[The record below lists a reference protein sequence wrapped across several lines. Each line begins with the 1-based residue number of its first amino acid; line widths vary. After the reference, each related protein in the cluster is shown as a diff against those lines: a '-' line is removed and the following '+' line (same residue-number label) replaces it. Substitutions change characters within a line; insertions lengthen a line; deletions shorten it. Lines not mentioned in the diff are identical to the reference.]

1 MSSSKDL
8 EFDLDD
14 DWGLDDDLD
23 LDMDFEPQPTALPEG
38 RDAVMQ
44 APKTA
49 AKKAAETIIGESK
62 RRKLIL
68 DSLPSDYTVA
78 ADAYDTV
85 ASEGREVYQEA
96 KRQLTQTKRDLQRT
110 TREAMPMLQRYLPES
125 MTKKIGKWAADD
137 DTTGSYASEDPR
149 ESALAAMLSD
159 TFGAQQELSQ
169 QERAEDKVQQEI
181 KDQANT
187 IRQDDLNSIISGIR
201 QDTANIVAYNQVSDK
216 YRRKMLE
223 VNWRQYYVLTDLL
236 QTTQTSM
243 EKLIPNTDAIV
254 KNTALPDYAK
264 EEFSEISAAMMKREL
279 IQNLSPGRF
288 AQEYVQQLGQNM
300 RRAIGEFGS
309 TVRDGIGM
317 ASMVIPQDDGM
328 DQSVELSPAQQR
340 AQMAQTGAGLA
351 GSMFANKYIA
361 PQVQK
366 MQKYLRDKGEESE
379 FVAGTGAKLRYG
391 MTTLPE
397 YLNDLAKNPDRDGAS
412 GASSMLGNLLSSI
425 LPQYGGDTAKMQNV
439 TAEELAKVSPWTTRS
454 DITLNEVI
462 PEWLS
467 TIDQSINRLGGVDN
481 GKQTYDWATRSLAN
495 ESEVQERIAKQAGDN
510 ETREYVRKG
519 IDELVE
525 KLSKD
530 SDLSDGAKEDLGK
543 LIDEKIRTVG
553 RFNVADLADNMDG
566 YGSIGTSQH
575 LFDLQQFFSDLRDEG
590 EKRENRVN
598 VEVSDEI
605 RRLRDAIQPV
615 QDTVDEMS
623 KLYGGT
629 MVAKSG
635 IFERKNGSL
644 ELNESINDSYREF
657 KPSFEQPKSDV
668 RGMSNIEEVIKGL
681 ADTLSRQDSQR
692 TVTANV
698 DMDELKKAV
707 RSSSSRPVAE
717 SIRHE
722 DLSELRDNSWFS
734 NEIQFEMYSKLSDA
748 LDRQATPQFDMANL
762 ASGITGGV
770 REALFGEEEPNLMTA
785 LRKISQD
792 KEKGEKSNTLDSLVE
807 QVRDQLVANN
817 LTEEVGTILQVLQD
831 MSERGVPVVEVSGE
845 ATEDGDKPGYFGRFG
860 QHVRSGA
867 GKVKRG
873 AGRFKDAVSDRFTKF
888 REKMPSFSVWDKLNG
903 ARKGISAGMNSMADA
918 FQGVADIRDED
929 GNIVLLGRKLKAG
942 MYFDENGN
950 IIKSIKDITGAV
962 YDKNGVVLTEEEVR
976 EKKDQFTYYT
986 QKGWKKLSEGIGR
999 LAGGG
1004 LRNAF
1009 GVPQAVISQVTD
1021 IGKKVIN
1028 KVRTSKD
1035 IYVKGESTPRL
1046 QHQLMLRGFYVDR
1059 NTGKVIRSVADITG
1073 PVYNKHKELI
1083 ISQEDFDNP
1092 DIEFVDVDGNP
1103 FESLMSRVKS
1113 RIKSVVNFGV
1123 DKAIAAKDLVKDIA
1137 SAGAE
1142 RLGQAKDWAL
1152 GKIRGD
1158 GAEKVGRRSTN
1169 KIIDK
1174 LDEIYQLL
1182 DDRLSKKPSE
1192 PEDILD
1198 PIDSDKPEPIFG
1210 DEDGDGDRDGSFKDI
1225 FEKRR
1230 EAREKKKAERAEA
1243 RRNRKDKKG
1252 DKKPSDGFFSWMA
1265 NGLGGALKGV
1275 MGSLGGVLAGSFAG
1289 KALSMLGDGMGSIF
1303 NKINPFGGPDI
1314 PDGPGKGK
1322 KPGLMKR
1329 AAGGLWKGAKALG
1342 RGAMSVGGFVGRQ
1355 VLWQGAR
1362 MAGAAAMAAIGTV
1375 SAPVVLGAAAVAAV
1389 GYGAYKLATR
1399 VVNGPLMRLRMAQYG
1414 TEDYSDGKSDE
1425 VSKLLYLEDALLK
1438 HTSYNNE
1445 GISTV
1450 KGVNEQ
1456 ATMEMANHFGVK
1468 TEDPKAV
1475 EMFERWLHGRFIPV
1489 FLLWTTRARQNAAGV
1504 ALNNLDDKS
1513 SVEPEAMAKILD
1525 GVKLPVDHPV
1535 FRVMHSPFG
1544 ERGMLD
1550 TVGGWFG
1557 GDDMMSGEAV
1567 KEVEAESAEE
1577 IADLVKEAKKDKDK
1591 KSKSGGIKEAAESE
1605 LRKGGDGVDPE
1616 WYNLSKDQVVKNDD
1630 GSVTVGGKNFR
1641 DMKTYRKVR
1650 DAYRRND
1657 EMKSRSNLSKTQNV
1671 DEDFTSM
1678 RDPSNLNAVE
1688 SVRLRAYGLHEL
1700 SVDKVKLLWELEEA
1714 VIVYISATA
1723 KSATI
1728 NIDSAILAERFMAK
1742 FGLNAEDV
1750 AHRSRWTAWFESRF
1764 IPVLMRYVSS
1774 LKQHASNAN
1783 PLMAVVSPAT
1793 PYMLDVALALVGL
1806 RTLFE
1811 NNEVPIWAVNVS
1823 PFKDIQSLNSDP
1835 TSVDGNIQFLRE
1847 NQRRANA
1854 MEQTAEEGDGIR
1866 MDSTEVKRA
1875 TKPKSEQ
1882 SGTSMSRSIIDRVRN
1897 GSTMSM
1903 DTGGGGSVTT
1913 TAGGTYR
1920 PDSGGIPI
1928 GEMGEG
1934 VDPNSAYAKIRLRGN
1949 DKESVAN
1956 MIKEVSKASGV
1967 DENLLLTVAMM
1978 ESSLN
1983 PQAGAR
1989 TSSAKG
1995 LFQFINGTWKAELKK
2010 HANKYGIPA
2019 TAGPFD
2025 PVANALLG
2033 AEYLRSGAKTVEKAM
2048 PDGVKAGPADLY
2060 LAHFL
2065 GPGGAS
2071 RFLRNLYKT
2080 PDRIAAEDFLKPAAA
2095 NPSVFTDKGRPLSYR
2110 AIHEKLQRRA
2120 ENRFSY
2126 VSKYA
2131 SNPVLKQ
2138 APMAATNDDAKSVK
2152 EATPNAVGTDEGRT
2166 QIAKVK
2172 ATKDIEKAVTQR
2184 TAVEAA
2190 PTSIGSSAVPTPA
2203 ISDVVKTSVKEMETQ
2218 TPDFDANKYVDQVRQ
2233 ELDARIS
2240 SKERELSDLKESM
2253 AKHNVEENEKSRTL
2267 MEKQL
2272 SFLEE
2277 MAMSLRQLNEKV
2289 GFNGSSREAEQKA
2302 RAHQQERQRMAQT
2315 ITHDRGPISMAR
2327 QRT

>member
-8 EFDLDD
+8 DIDLDD

-23 LDMDFEPQPTALPEG
+23 LDMDFEPGTTPLPEG
-38 RDAVMQ
+38 REAVLQ

-49 AKKAAETIIGESK
+49 AKKAAETIVGKSK

-78 ADAYDTV
+78 AEAYDTV
-85 ASEGREVYQEA
+85 ASEGRKVYQEA
-96 KRQLTQTKRDLQRT
+96 KTQLTQTKRDLQRT

-125 MTKKIGKWAADD
+125 MTKKIGNWAKGEEEY
-137 DTTGSYASEDPR
+137 TGGYGNEDPR
-149 ESALAAMLSD
+149 ENALAAMLTD
-159 TFGAQQELSQ
+159 TFGAQQELAQ
-169 QERAEDKVQQEI
+169 QERAEDKVQQDI
-181 KDQANT
+181 KDQADT
-187 IRQDDLNSIISGIR
+187 IRQDDLNKIISGIR
-201 QDTANIVAYNQVSDK
+201 SDTANMVAYNQVSDK

-223 VNWRQYYVLTDLL
+223 VNWRQYYVLSDLL
-236 QTTQTSM
+236 QTTQTAM
-243 EKLIPNTDAIV
+243 EKLIPNSDAIV

-264 EEFSEISAAMMKREL
+264 EEFSEISAAMMKRTIIE
-279 IQNLSPGRF
+279 NSTPAKFAREYLSKLGDNS
-288 AQEYVQQLGQNM
+288 VQ
-300 RRAIGEFGS
+300 AIKEFGS
-309 TVRDGIGM
+309 SAREVI
-317 ASMVIPQDDGM
+317 SMGSQVAAMQDDGS
-328 DQSVELSPAQQR
+328 QGVELSPAQQR
-340 AQMAQTGAGLA
+340 AQMAQTGAELA
-351 GSMFANKYIA
+351 GSAFANRYIT

-366 MQKYLRDKGEESE
+366 IQKYLREKGEANET
-379 FVAGTGAKLRYG
+379 VASLGSKLRYYG
-391 MTTLPE
+391 TTMPE
-397 YLNDLAKNPDRDGAS
+397 YLNDLARDAYAERNS
-412 GASSMLGNLLSSI
+412 GFESIAANMLSSI
-425 LPQYGGDTAKMQNV
+425 LPSYTGDTARMENV
-439 TAEELAKVSPWTTRS
+439 TAEALAKASPWSKRN

-462 PEWLS
+462 PEWLA
-467 TIDQSINRLGGVDN
+467 TIDQSINRLGGVDT
-481 GKQTYDWATRSLAN
+481 GKQTYDWTTKSLVN
-495 ESEVQERIAKQAGDN
+495 ESEIQERIATRAADV

-525 KLSKD
+525 KLTKD
-530 SDLSDGAKEDLGK
+530 ADLSDGAKEDLGRV
-543 LIDEKIRTVG
+543 IDEKIRTVG
-553 RFNVADLADNMDG
+553 RFNVADLADNMDT
-566 YGSIGTSQH
+566 YGSVGNSEH
-575 LFDLQQFFSDLRDEG
+575 LLDLQQFFSDIRDEG
-590 EKRENRVN
+590 KKTEQSVN

-605 RRLRDAIQPV
+605 RRLRDAIAPI
-615 QDTVDEMS
+615 QDVVDEMS
-623 KLYGGT
+623 NLYGGT

-635 IFERKNGSL
+635 IFEHENGRST
-644 ELNESINDSYREF
+644 LNRDLTSTYSNYTP
-657 KPSFEQPKSDV
+657 KFEHQPKPELRS
-668 RGMSNIEEVIKGL
+668 GSNIEEIIKGL
-681 ADTLSRQDSQR
+681 ADTLNRQEAQR
-692 TVTANV
+692 PTTNV
-698 DMDELKKAV
+698 DMEELKKAV
-707 RSSSSRPVAE
+707 RSNSARPVAE
-717 SIRHE
+717 SIRSE
-722 DLSELRDNSWFS
+722 DLSDLRDSSWFS
-734 NEIQFEMYSKLSDA
+734 NEIQFEMYSKLTDA
-748 LDRQATPQFDMANL
+748 LDRTSGFDMSSL
-762 ASGITGGV
+762 ATGITGGV

-785 LRKISQD
+785 LRKIAKDNESGD
-792 KEKGEKSNTLDSLVE
+792 SSSTLDGLVE

-817 LTEEVGTILQVLQD
+817 LSEEVGSILQVLQD
-831 MSERGVPVVEVSGE
+831 MSERGVPVVDVSGDAE
-845 ATEDGDKPGYFGRFG
+845 ATTADKPGYFGRFG
-860 QHVRSGA
+860 QHVKSGA
-867 GKVKRG
+867 GKVRRG
-873 AGRFKDAVSDRFTKF
+873 AGRVKDAISDRLTKV
-888 REKMPSFSVWDKLNG
+888 REKIPSFSVWDKLNG
-903 ARKGISAGMNSMADA
+903 ARKGVAAGLNSMADS
-918 FQGVADIRDED
+918 FQGVTDIRDED

-942 MYFDENGN
+942 MYFDENGKV
-950 IIKSIKDITGAV
+950 IKSIKDITGAV

-1009 GVPQAVISQVTD
+1009 GVPQAILSQVSD
-1021 IGKKVIN
+1021 LGKKVIN

-1035 IYVKGESTPRL
+1035 IYVQGESAPRL
-1046 QHQLMLRGFYVDR
+1046 QHQLMLRGFYIDR
-1059 NTGKVIRSVADITG
+1059 NTGKVIRSAADITG
-1073 PVYNKHKELI
+1073 PVYNKHKEVI

-1092 DIEFVDVDGNP
+1092 DVKFVDVDGNP
-1103 FESLMSRVKS
+1103 FESLMSKVGS
-1113 RIKSVVNFGV
+1113 RIKSAVNFGM
-1123 DKAIAAKDLVKDIA
+1123 DKAVAAKDFVKDL
-1137 SAGAE
+1137 AGGAVD
-1142 RLGQAKDWAL
+1142 RLGAAKDWAL

-1182 DDRLSKKPSE
+1182 DDRLTKQDSKM
-1192 PEDILD
+1192 EDVLD
-1198 PIDSDKPEPIFG
+1198 PIDSDKSEEIFG
-1210 DEDGDGDRDGSFKDI
+1210 DVDGDGDRDGSFKDI

-1243 RRNRKDKKG
+1243 RRNKKDAKG
-1252 DKKPSDGFFSWMA
+1252 EKKPSQGFFSWLA
-1265 NGLGGALKGV
+1265 GGLGGALKGV
-1275 MGSLGGVLAGSFAG
+1275 MGSLGGVLAGSFAT
-1289 KALSMLGDGMGSIF
+1289 KALGMLGDGLGSIF
-1303 NKINPFGGPDI
+1303 NKINPFGGSPDV

-1322 KPGLMKR
+1322 KPGLLKR

-1342 RGAMSVGGFVGRQ
+1342 RGALTAGSFIGRQ

-1362 MAGAAAMAAIGTV
+1362 MAGAAALGAIGTI
-1375 SAPVVLGAAAVAAV
+1375 SAPVVLTAAAVAAV

-1399 VVNGPLMRLRMAQYG
+1399 VVNGPLMKLRMAQYG

-1425 VSKLLYLEDALLK
+1425 VAKLLYLEDALLK

-1450 KGVNEQ
+1450 KGVDEQ
-1456 ATMEMANHFGVK
+1456 TTMEMAKQFGVA
-1468 TEDPKAV
+1468 TDEPKAV
-1475 EMFERWLHGRFIPV
+1475 EMFERWVHGRFIPV
-1489 FLLWTTRARQNAAGV
+1489 FLLWTTRARQQAPGV
-1504 ALNNLDDKS
+1504 ALNNLDDTSK
-1513 SVEPEAMAKILD
+1513 VEPEAMAKILD
-1525 GVKLPVDHPV
+1525 GVKLPVDHPI

-1544 ERGMLD
+1544 DRGMFD
-1550 TVGGWFG
+1550 TIGGWFG

-1577 IADLVKEAKKDKDK
+1577 IAELVKDAKKDK
-1591 KSKSGGIKEAAESE
+1591 KSNSGKVATVEGADANSADGI
-1605 LRKGGDGVDPE
+1605 DPE
-1616 WYNLSKDQVVKNDD
+1616 WYKLSKDNVVKNDD

-1650 DAYRRND
+1650 DAYRRRD
-1657 EMKSRSNLSKTQNV
+1657 ESTGGNAGTIALKQNA
-1671 DEDFTSM
+1671 DGDFTSL

-1688 SVRLRAYGLHEL
+1688 SVRLRAYGLHDL
-1700 SVDKVKLLWELEEA
+1700 SVDKVKLLWGLEET
-1714 VIVYISATA
+1714 VIKHISATG

-1728 NIDSAILAERFMAK
+1728 NLDSTIIAERFMAK
-1742 FGLNAEDV
+1742 FGLNYEDS
-1750 AHRSRWTAWFESRF
+1750 AHRAKWKSWFESRF
-1764 IPVLMRYVSS
+1764 IPVLMRYVIS
-1774 LKQHASNAN
+1774 LKQYAANAD
-1783 PLMAVVSPAT
+1783 PLQAMVSTST
-1793 PYMLDVALALVGL
+1793 PYMLDVALAIVGL
-1806 RTLFE
+1806 RTMFE
-1811 NNEVPIWAVNVS
+1811 NSEVSIWSVNVS
-1823 PFKDIQSLNSDP
+1823 PFKDISSLNGDP
-1835 TSVDGNIQFLRE
+1835 TSVDGNIQYLRD
-1847 NQRRANA
+1847 NQRRAKA
-1854 MEQTAEEGDGIR
+1854 MEQTAGQDEEIR
-1866 MDSTEVKRA
+1866 MDTTEVKQV
-1875 TKPKSEQ
+1875 TKPKPKS
-1882 SGTSMSRSIIDRVRN
+1882 SGTEMSRSIIDRVRN

-1903 DTGGGGSVTT
+1903 DSGSGTVTT
-1913 TAGGTYR
+1913 SAGGTYR
-1920 PDSGGIPI
+1920 PDAGGIPI

-1978 ESSLN
+1978 ESSMN
-1983 PQAGAR
+1983 PQAGAS

-2071 RFLRNLYKT
+2071 KFLRNLYKT
-2080 PDRIAAEDFLKPAAA
+2080 PDRIAAEDFMQPAAS
-2095 NPSVFTDKGRPLSYR
+2095 NPGVFTDKGRLLSYR

-2138 APMAATNDDAKSVK
+2138 APMAAANDDAKNVK
-2152 EATPNAVGTDEGRT
+2152 EATPNVVGTDEGRT

-2203 ISDVVKTSVKEMETQ
+2203 ISEVVKTSVKEMETQ

-2253 AKHNVEENEKSRTL
+2253 AKHSVEENEKSRTL

-2289 GFNGSSREAEQKA
+2289 GFNGSGREAEQRS